1 VALTDLDRS
10 LLQRCLAHE
19 ADAWKDFVD
28 RYAGLFVHVI
38 RHTEHA
44 RSVPLSVDDVD
55 DFCSD
60 ILLTVLENDYAIL
73 RKFRGESSLATYLAV
88 IARRVVVREMTRRR
102 MSEALGHVKAHHEAV
117 DQALHDPGRI
127 DNRELVLQMLEG
139 LPELE
144 SHVVRQF
151 HLEGKSYHE
160 ISRELKIPENSIGPL
175 LSRAREKLRR
185 TGLVPS

>member
-1 VALTDLDRS
+1 MALTDLDRS

-19 ADAWKDFVD
+19 PGAWKDFVD

-38 RHTEHA
+38 QHTGHA
-44 RSVPLSVDDVD
+44 RSVPLTTEDID

-60 ILLTVLENDYAIL
+60 ILLTVLEHDYALL

-102 MSEALGHVKAHHEAV
+102 MSEAMGHVKAHHEAV
-117 DQALHDPGRI
+117 DQALHDTGRI
-127 DNRELVLQMLEG
+127 DNRELVLHMLEG

-144 SHVVRQF
+144 AEVVRQF
-151 HLEGKSYHE
+151 HLDGKSYHE
-160 ISRELKIPENSIGPL
+160 ISRGLKIPENSIGPL

-185 TGLVPS
+185 TGLVTS